1 MKWICFLFYGVAESL
16 TVKSK
21 EVHREIANL
30 KDYMMI
36 VIRVLGNECEKY
48 YGMEA

>member
-1 MKWICFLFYGVAESL
+1 LKWICFLFYGVAEV
-16 TVKSK
+16 TVEIRK

-30 KDYMMI
+30 KDSMII
-36 VIRVLGNECEKY
+36 VIKVLGNECEKY